1 MNPKLEKLLKLPLYQ
16 RVAILAVL
24 VVLLVGAFTWVAL
37 LPEYE
42 KIGEMDQELSR
53 LEADLIQ
60 KQRIA
65 NNLPKFKEEFLKL
78 EEQLKAALT
87 QLPNKKEIPSLLTNI
102 ATIARDNGL
111 DVISFSPRGEVSKGF
126 YAEVPGSVDLVGT
139 YHQIAEFSQAVS
151 KLSRIVNLSDLELS
165 SPKVEGD
172 VAVLKI
178 KCKVTTFRFVDNVD
192 NVDKKG

>member
-42 KIGEMDQELSR
+42 KIGEMDRDLSR

-65 NNLPKFKEEFLKL
+65 NNLPKFKAEFLKL

-87 QLPNKKEIPSLLTNI
+87 QLPNKKEIPSLLTNL

-139 YHQIAEFSQAVS
+139 YHQIAEFAQAVS

-192 NVDKKG
+192 KKG

>member
-16 RVAILAVL
+16 RVAILAAL
-24 VVLLVGAFTWVAL
+24 VILLVGVFTWIVL

-42 KIGEMDQELSR
+42 KMGEMDQELSR

-65 NNLPKFKEEFLKL
+65 NNLPKFKAEFLKL

-87 QLPNKKEIPSLLTNI
+87 QLPNKKEIPSLLTNL

-111 DVISFSPRGEVSKGF
+111 DVVSFSPRAEVSKGF

-139 YHQIAEFSQAVS
+139 YHQIAEFAQAVS
-151 KLSRIVNLSDLELS
+151 KLSRIVNISDLELS
-165 SPKVEGD
+165 APKVEGD

-178 KCKVTTFRFVDNVD
+178 KCKVTTFRFVDN
-192 NVDKKG
+192 KG

>member
-24 VVLLVGAFTWVAL
+24 VVLLVGACTWVVL

-42 KIGEMDQELSR
+42 KMGEMDQELSR

-65 NNLPKFKEEFLKL
+65 NNLPKFKAEFLKL

-111 DVISFSPRGEVSKGF
+111 DVVSFSPRAEVSKGF

-151 KLSRIVNLSDLELS
+151 KLSRIVNLSDLDLS
-165 SPKVEGD
+165 APKVEGD

-178 KCKVTTFRFVDNVD
+178 KCKVTTFRFVDN
-192 NVDKKG
+192 KG

>member
-16 RVAILAVL
+16 RLAILAVL
-24 VVLLVGAFTWVAL
+24 VVLLVGAFAWVVL

-87 QLPNKKEIPSLLTNI
+87 QLPNKKEIPSLLTNL

-111 DVISFSPRGEVSKGF
+111 DVVSFSPRGEVSKGF

-139 YHQIAEFSQAVS
+139 YHQIAEFAQAVS
-151 KLSRIVNLSDLELS
+151 KLSRIVNISDLELS
-165 SPKVEGD
+165 GPKVEGD

-178 KCKVTTFRFVDNVD
+178 KCKVTTFRFVDN
-192 NVDKKG
+192 KG

>member
-16 RVAILAVL
+16 RVAILALL
-24 VVLLVGAFTWVAL
+24 VVLLAGAFTWVAL

-65 NNLPKFKEEFLKL
+65 NNLPKFKAEFLKL

-87 QLPNKKEIPSLLTNI
+87 QLPNKKEIPSLLTNL

-111 DVISFSPRGEVSKGF
+111 DVVSFSPRGEVSKGF

-139 YHQIAEFSQAVS
+139 YHQIAEFAQAVS

-192 NVDKKG
+192 KKG

>member
-16 RVAILAVL
+16 RAAILAVL

-42 KIGEMDQELSR
+42 KIGEMDRDLSR

-65 NNLPKFKEEFLKL
+65 NNLPKFKAEFLKL

-87 QLPNKKEIPSLLTNI
+87 QLPNKKEIPSLLTNL

-139 YHQIAEFSQAVS
+139 YHQIAEFAQAVS

-192 NVDKKG
+192 KKG

>member
-24 VVLLVGAFTWVAL
+24 VVLLVGAFTWVVL

-42 KIGEMDQELSR
+42 KMGEMDQELSR

-65 NNLPKFKEEFLKL
+65 NNLPKFKAEFLKL

-87 QLPNKKEIPSLLTNI
+87 QLPNKKEIPSLLTNL

-111 DVISFSPRGEVSKGF
+111 DVVSFSPRGEVSKGF

-139 YHQIAEFSQAVS
+139 YHQIAEFAQAVS

-178 KCKVTTFRFVDNVD
+178 KCKVTTFRFVDNA
-192 NVDKKG
+192 DKKG

>member
-16 RVAILAVL
+16 RMAILAVL

-42 KIGEMDQELSR
+42 KIGEMDRDLSR

-65 NNLPKFKEEFLKL
+65 NNLPKFKAEFLKL

-87 QLPNKKEIPSLLTNI
+87 QLPNKKEIPSLLTNL

-111 DVISFSPRGEVSKGF
+111 DVVSFSPRGEVSKGF

-139 YHQIAEFSQAVS
+139 YHQIAEFAQAVS
-151 KLSRIVNLSDLELS
+151 KLSRIVNLSNLELS

-192 NVDKKG
+192 KKG

>member
-65 NNLPKFKEEFLKL
+65 NNLPKFKAEFLKL

-87 QLPNKKEIPSLLTNI
+87 QLPNKKEIPSLLTNL

-139 YHQIAEFSQAVS
+139 YHQIAEFAQAVS

-178 KCKVTTFRFVDNVD
+178 KCKVTTFRFVDNA
-192 NVDKKG
+192 DKKG

>member
-24 VVLLVGAFTWVAL
+24 VVLLVGAFTWVVL

-42 KIGEMDQELSR
+42 KMGEMDQELSR
-53 LEADLIQ
+53 LEADLVQ

-65 NNLPKFKEEFLKL
+65 NNLPKFKAEFLKL

-87 QLPNKKEIPSLLTNI
+87 QLPNKKEIPSLLTNL

-111 DVISFSPRGEVSKGF
+111 DVVSFSPRGEVSKGF

-139 YHQIAEFSQAVS
+139 YHQIAEFAQAVS

-178 KCKVTTFRFVDNVD
+178 KCKVTTFRFVDNA
-192 NVDKKG
+192 DKKG

>member
-42 KIGEMDQELSR
+42 KIGEMDRDLSR

-65 NNLPKFKEEFLKL
+65 NNLPKFKAEFLKL

-87 QLPNKKEIPSLLTNI
+87 QLPNKKEIPSLLTNL

-139 YHQIAEFSQAVS
+139 YHQIAEFALAVS

-172 VAVLKI
+172 VAVLRI

-192 NVDKKG
+192 KKG